1 MKMTSF
7 NKYLD
12 EHLKDPEFKA
22 EYNALESEFEAIQ
35 DAIDAGKETRVEQAV
50 QGEFRA

>member
-1 MKMTSF
+1 MTSF

-12 EHLKDPEFKA
+12 EHLKDPNFKA

-35 DAIDAGKETRVEQAV
+35 ATIDAEKEAQVERSV
-50 QGEFRA
+50 QEEFRA